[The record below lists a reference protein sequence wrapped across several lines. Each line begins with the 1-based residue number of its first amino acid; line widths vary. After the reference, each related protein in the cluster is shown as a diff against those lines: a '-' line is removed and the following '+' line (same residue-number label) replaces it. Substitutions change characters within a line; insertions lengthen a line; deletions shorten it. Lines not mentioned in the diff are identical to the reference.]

1 MAGKTKIA
9 IACQGGGSQTAFTAG
24 ALKALFEAGIKDE
37 FEIVSISGTSGGA
50 VCASLVWFALEK
62 DEDPVCER
70 LLGFWHDNTAQGWLE
85 ETFNRIVVNSVRRV
99 SGGMMPSFQLSPSS
113 PLLQAAVGMA
123 TLGHRPNFRDFRTLL
138 NAHIDFNEVD
148 AWGPR
153 AKRPVL
159 MIGAANVTTGKMTK
173 FISNRMPI
181 RIEHI
186 LASCAVPSIF
196 PAVEIDG
203 DAYWDGLF
211 SDNPPV
217 QELIRPQSV
226 GAENIPDE
234 IWLIKINP
242 TTCDTV
248 PVLADAITDRR
259 NQLDGNL
266 SLFQQLRHV
275 EMLNDLLL
283 QGAYRPAFLRQ
294 LDVTAPIK
302 IPKSFRSDDDK
313 PYHIPCIEMSDALS
327 KTLNYESKL
336 DRSATN
342 IGLLIAEG
350 AVSARAFLEQR
361 SAAVA
366 DMRWTQQAART
377 VPAS

>member
-1 MAGKTKIA
+1 MPGKTKIA

-24 ALKALFEAGIKDE
+24 ALKALFEAGIRDE

-50 VCASLVWFALEK
+50 VCAALVWFALEK
-62 DEDPVCER
+62 DEDPVCDR

-85 ETFNRIVVNSVRRV
+85 ETFNRIVVNSVRKV

-138 NAHIDFNEVD
+138 HAHIDFEEVA

-159 MIGAANVTTGKMTK
+159 MIGAANITTGKLTK
-173 FISNRMPI
+173 FISNKTPI
-181 RIEHI
+181 RVEHI
-186 LASCAVPSIF
+186 LASCAVPAIF

-217 QELIRPQSV
+217 EDLIQPPSV
-226 GAENIPDE
+226 GSENIPDE

-242 TTCDTV
+242 TTCDVV
-248 PVLADAITDRR
+248 PEWADDITDRR
-259 NQLDGNL
+259 NQLEGNI
-266 SLFQQLRHV
+266 SLFHQLQTI

-283 QGAYRPAFLRQ
+283 RGAYRPEFLRE
-294 LDVTAPIK
+294 LDIAAPVL
-302 IPKSFRSDDDK
+302 IPKSFPSDQDK
-313 PYHIPCIEMSDALS
+313 PYHIPCIEMSEALS

-336 DRSATN
+336 DRSAAN
-342 IGLLIAEG
+342 IGRLIAEG
-350 AVSARAFLEQR
+350 EISAKGFLER
-361 SAAVA
+361 RAAAVA
-366 DMRWTQQAART
+366 GMRRTRKAARAE
-377 VPAS
+377 PAG